1 MDPLTFSELR
11 KVQKSEKRQDQLTE
25 LDENFFRQ
33 VSEYLANK
41 EELGEQREYNNAKR
55 VFDKIISLREKKI
68 YRQAQIAVKTDL
80 NAGNLNLLPSEQELF
95 REIKEEFKQHRGR
108 IEDRI
113 DTTAVQK
120 VDTEVDEQT
129 ETDEDLGSQEIED
142 EKTEDEEG
150 LQESASVEET
160 HNSEE
165 DDEEESSDEGDV
177 EEGYELVKITSEVP
191 EFMGTDLE
199 PYGPFEEGEE
209 ASIPEE
215 NAEILVNRG
224 NAEVLE

>member
-41 EELGEQREYNNAKR
+41 EELGEQREYSNAKR

-95 REIKEEFKQHRGR
+95 RKIKEDFKQHRGR

-120 VDTEVDEQT
+120 VDTEVDEKT
-129 ETDEDLGSQEIED
+129 ETDEELGTQQIED
-142 EKTEDEEG
+142 KETEDV
-150 LQESASVEET
+150 QESAPGEEN

-165 DDEEESSDEGDV
+165 DNEEESGDERDV

-199 PYGPFEEGEE
+199 PYGPFEDGEE
-209 ASIPEE
+209 AAIPEE

>member
-11 KVQKSEKRQDQLTE
+11 KVQKSEKRQEELTE
-25 LDENFFRQ
+25 LDDNFFRQ
-33 VSEYLANK
+33 VSEYLSNK

-95 REIKEEFKQHRGR
+95 REIKKEFKQHRGR

-113 DTTAVQK
+113 DTTSVQK
-120 VDTEVDEQT
+120 VDTEVQETTTAEETNT
-129 ETDEDLGSQEIED
+129 ESSSEEEIAEPSGEPERIENETEKEEE
-142 EKTEDEEG
+142 EKT
-150 LQESASVEET
+150 
-160 HNSEE
+160 SEE
-165 DDEEESSDEGDV
+165 EV
-177 EEGYELVKITSEVP
+177 EDGYEKVKITSEVP

-199 PYGPFEEGEE
+199 PYGPFDEGEK
-209 ASIPEE
+209 AAIPEE

-224 NAEVLE
+224 NAEVVE

>member
-11 KVQKSEKRQDQLTE
+11 KVQKSEKRQDELTE
-25 LDENFFRQ
+25 LEDNFFRQ

-41 EELGEQREYNNAKR
+41 QELGEDREYNNAKR

-95 REIKEEFKQHRGR
+95 REIKNDFKQHRGR

-113 DTTAVQK
+113 ETTDVQK
-120 VDTEVDEQT
+120 VDTGVQEPSTTAEETT
-129 ETDEDLGSQEIED
+129 EPVED
-142 EKTEDEEG
+142 EN
-150 LQESASVEET
+150 SVEET
-160 HNSEE
+160 PSEDNKEDMAEDENEDSEE
-165 DDEEESSDEGDV
+165 VEDNSSEV
-177 EEGYELVKITSEVP
+177 EEGYELVKIKSEVP

-209 ASIPEE
+209 AAIPEE

-224 NAEVLE
+224 NAEVVE

>member
-25 LDENFFRQ
+25 LDDNFFRQ

-41 EELGEQREYNNAKR
+41 EELGEEREFGNAKR

-80 NAGNLNLLPSEQELF
+80 NAGNLHLLPSEQELF
-95 REIKEEFKQHRGR
+95 REIKEDFKQHRGR

-113 DTTAVQK
+113 DTTSVQK
-120 VDTEVDEQT
+120 VDTGAEENIETESPENQEVEEVEEDKGTEDSAET
-129 ETDEDLGSQEIED
+129 ET
-142 EKTEDEEG
+142 
-150 LQESASVEET
+150 
-160 HNSEE
+160 
-165 DDEEESSDEGDV
+165 SSDDNENTSEDNEEQNTDTEA
-177 EEGYELVKITSEVP
+177 EEGYEVVKITSEVP

>member
-25 LDENFFRQ
+25 LDDNFFRQ

-95 REIKEEFKQHRGR
+95 REIKKDFKEHRGR

-113 DTTAVQK
+113 DTTSVQK
-120 VDTEVDEQT
+120 VDTGT
-129 ETDEDLGSQEIED
+129 EEEIET
-142 EKTEDEEG
+142 ENLESRNVEEPEEEPEENHSENEAEDEEDT
-150 LQESASVEET
+150 ERE
-160 HNSEE
+160 
-165 DDEEESSDEGDV
+165 V
-177 EEGYELVKITSEVP
+177 EEGYEVVKITSEVP

-209 ASIPEE
+209 AAIPEE

>member
-11 KVQKSEKRQDQLTE
+11 KVQKSEKRQDELTE

-41 EELGEQREYNNAKR
+41 EELGEDREYNNAKR

-95 REIKEEFKQHRGR
+95 REIKKDFKDHRTR

-113 DTTAVQK
+113 DTTSVQK
-120 VDTEVDEQT
+120 VETKDSGTEETEAEEPETDI
-129 ETDEDLGSQEIED
+129 ETDEPVQMEETSEDGED
-142 EKTEDEEG
+142 ESEDEE
-150 LQESASVEET
+150 E
-160 HNSEE
+160 N
-165 DDEEESSDEGDV
+165 EGRDV
-177 EEGYELVKITSEVP
+177 EEGYELVKITSDVP

-209 ASIPEE
+209 AAIPEE

-224 NAEVLE
+224 NAEVVE

>member
-11 KVQKSEKRQDQLTE
+11 KVQKSEKRQDELTE

-41 EELGEQREYNNAKR
+41 EELGEDREFNNAKR

-95 REIKEEFKQHRGR
+95 REIKKDFKQHRGR

-113 DTTAVQK
+113 DTTSVQK
-120 VDTEVDEQT
+120 V
-129 ETDEDLGSQEIED
+129 ETQEKAE
-142 EKTEDEEG
+142 
-150 LQESASVEET
+150 
-160 HNSEE
+160 
-165 DDEEESSDEGDV
+165 EEESDSSEDSIETEMPGEEDEPVETEKDTVEEDGNDSRDV
-177 EEGYELVKITSEVP
+177 EDGYELVKITSDVP

-209 ASIPEE
+209 AAIPEE

-224 NAEVLE
+224 NAEVVE

>member
-11 KVQKSEKRQDQLTE
+11 KVQKSEKRQDELTE
-25 LDENFFRQ
+25 LDDNFFRQ

-41 EELGEQREYNNAKR
+41 EELGEDREYNNAKR

-95 REIKEEFKQHRGR
+95 REIKEDFKQHRGR

-113 DTTAVQK
+113 DTTSVQK
-120 VDTEVDEQT
+120 VDTPEEKEEETSSEST
-129 ETDEDLGSQEIED
+129 EDDIETEMPEED
-142 EKTEDEEG
+142 EPVESEAEGDEE
-150 LQESASVEET
+150 
-160 HNSEE
+160 NE
-165 DDEEESSDEGDV
+165 DDSREV
-177 EEGYELVKITSEVP
+177 EEGYELVKITSDVP

-209 ASIPEE
+209 AAIPEE

-224 NAEVLE
+224 NAEVVE

>member
-80 NAGNLNLLPSEQELF
+80 KAGNLNLLPSEQELF
-95 REIKEEFKQHRGR
+95 REIKKDFKQHRGR

-120 VDTEVDEQT
+120 VDTDAEDKIET
-129 ETDEDLGSQEIED
+129 EDTESQELEATED
-142 EKTEDEEG
+142 VEEQVEETSSEQEENNSPEDEEDT
-150 LQESASVEET
+150 EREA
-160 HNSEE
+160 
-165 DDEEESSDEGDV
+165 
-177 EEGYELVKITSEVP
+177 EEGYEVVKITSEVP